1 MRTNMSAY
9 AFAYFARLLTE
20 QWQRDCF
27 SRLAFANRT
36 VDAESLYRR
45 VARAC

>member
-1 MRTNMSAY
+1 MTAY

-20 QWQRDCF
+20 QWQRDRF

-36 VDAESLYRR
+36 LDAERVYRSVTR
-45 VARAC
+45 S

>member
-9 AFAYFARLLTE
+9 DFAYFARLLTE
-20 QWQRDCF
+20 QWQRDRF

-36 VDAESLYRR
+36 VDAERLYRS
-45 VARAC
+45 VARS

>member
-1 MRTNMSAY
+1 MRTDMTAY
-9 AFAYFARLLTE
+9 VFAHFARLLPE
-20 QWQRDCF
+20 QWQQDRF

-45 VARAC
+45 VARAR